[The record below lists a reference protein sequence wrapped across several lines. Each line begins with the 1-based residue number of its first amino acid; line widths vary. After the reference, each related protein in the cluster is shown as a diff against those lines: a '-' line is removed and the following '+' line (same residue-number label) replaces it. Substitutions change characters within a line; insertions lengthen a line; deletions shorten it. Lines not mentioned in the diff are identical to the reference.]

1 MSDVDV
7 TRFRDLAD
15 LARLPWFSLEDGRLL
30 LADRSVPRAIDMH
43 AHVALA
49 YLLPLQVDLLK
60 EHERTQHYL
69 PACCPLDLDVYVN
82 KNFRSDDLAAM
93 KRDLTLGS
101 LTRGGM
107 RETHTLAN
115 LRLEMAELRIERS
128 VLLPIDLPMLSQNA
142 EVVLALAKKNAAVV
156 PFGSVHPL
164 TIDLEARLDAQL
176 AAGARGIKVHPN
188 VQVIR
193 PDHPRAMKLY
203 GLCGERN
210 MIVLW
215 HCGPVGIEPALG
227 RYLSQ
232 VRWYEEPIAKTPQTT
247 FVLGHAGALQMDEAL
262 RLQKTYPNVWLE
274 TSSQSLSNVRRIV
287 RDRDPER
294 VVFGS
299 DWPFYHQAISLAK
312 VLIATEGN
320 ALLREQ
326 VLRGNALRLL
336 SLPD

>member
-1 MSDVDV
+1 MSVDV

-15 LARLPWFSLEDGRLL
+15 LARLPWFSIEDGRLVL
-30 LADRSVPRAIDMH
+30 SDRSLPPAIDMH

-49 YLLPLQVDLLK
+49 YLLPMQVDLMQ
-60 EHERTQHYL
+60 EHAQTQHYL

-82 KNFRSDDLAAM
+82 KNFRSEDLAAM

-128 VLLPIDLPMLSQNA
+128 VLLPIDLPALSHNA
-142 EVVLALAKKNAAVV
+142 EVVLALAKKNAVVV

-164 TIDLEARLDAQL
+164 CVDLEARLDRQL

-193 PDHPRAMKLY
+193 PDHPRAMMLY
-203 GLCGERN
+203 RLCGERG

-232 VRWYEEPIAKTPQTT
+232 VRWYEEPIAQNPRTQ
-247 FVLGHAGALQMDEAL
+247 FVLGHSGALQMDEAL

-274 TSSQSLSNVRRIV
+274 TSSQGLSNIRRIV
-287 RDRDPER
+287 REGDPKR
-294 VVFGS
+294 VVFGT

-312 VLIATEGN
+312 VLIATEGD
-320 ALLREQ
+320 AELREL
-326 VLRGNALRLL
+326 VLRGNAVRLL
-336 SLPD
+336 GLPD